1 MKTNRL
7 IFALLFIFLLIILSS
22 FAINND
28 KTKLDRLTTS
38 VDIAAKIAAI
48 GGLLGIL
55 YQFMRERDLS
65 EAQFIVDLNKDFIK
79 SSAISRIYQL
89 LEASKDDNQK
99 QNPFTDKDIVDMANY
114 LSFFEPFYGLIQRH
128 IVQLKTIDPILAYRF
143 FLATNNKF
151 FQEMLLCKSGK
162 EVAWRDIYLLHQ
174 IWKKYRKE
182 RKIEVWQ
189 EEYDLF
195 KRDESQKI
203 ISKFS

>member
-28 KTKLDRLTTS
+28 KTKLDRVTAS
-38 VDIAAKIAAI
+38 VDIAAKIAAM

-65 EAQFIVDLNKDFIK
+65 EAQFVVNLNQDFIN
-79 SSAISRIYQL
+79 SSTISRIYQL
-89 LEASKDDNQK
+89 LEASKVDKQK
-99 QNPFTDKDIVDMANY
+99 QNPFTDKDIIDMANY

-182 RKIEVWQ
+182 RELDVWQ